1 MPDSQVLIWL
11 QYLVCLAIILFA
23 GTRLARYG
31 DAIAEKTGL
40 GGLWVGLILL
50 AAITSVPELV
60 TSISSVALVGIP
72 DLAMGT
78 LLGSCLFNLT
88 LIALLD
94 FLYRKGPILS
104 QVRRRHIASAAA
116 GIVLISVA
124 GGTILWGEALAV
136 VKLAWIGV
144 PSIVILILYLVAVRQ
159 LFRFERRHPTP
170 PESSKPRY
178 ADIPLKKVYFRFTL
192 AALAVIGAGIWVSF
206 VGDDIAVAT
215 GWGTSFVGS
224 LFLAI
229 STSMPELVVTIA
241 ALRLGATDMAVAD
254 ILGSNMFNIAII
266 FAADLFYTGGS
277 VLSSV
282 SNSHLIIAAMTVTA
296 SLLVIIGLRF
306 RRQRKLFRV
315 SSWYSPALIGLYI
328 MGAYLLFRA
337 GIGFG

>member
-1 MPDSQVLIWL
+1 MIGSQILVWL
-11 QYLVCLAIILFA
+11 QYLACLAIILFA

-40 GGLWVGLILL
+40 GGLWIGLILL

-78 LLGSCLFNLT
+78 LMGSCLFNLT

-104 QVRRRHIASAAA
+104 NVRHRHIASAAV
-116 GIVLISVA
+116 GITLIAVA
-124 GGTILWGEALAV
+124 GAAILWGETLAV

-144 PSIVILILYLVAVRQ
+144 PSIVILLIYLVAVRQ
-159 LFRFERRHPTP
+159 LFLFERRHPSP
-170 PESSKPRY
+170 PETIAPRY
-178 ADIPLKKVYFRFTL
+178 AELPMKTVYFRFTL

-206 VGDDIAVAT
+206 VGDDIARAT
-215 GWGTSFVGS
+215 GWDTSFVGS

-241 ALRLGATDMAVAD
+241 ALRLGATDMALAD

-266 FAADLFYTGGS
+266 FAADIFYTKGS
-277 VLSSV
+277 ILSSV
-282 SNSHLIIAAMTVTA
+282 SNAHLITAAMVITA
-296 SLLVIIGLRF
+296 TILVIVGLRF
-306 RRQRKLFRV
+306 RRQRKLLRF
-315 SSWYSPALIGLYI
+315 SSWYSPPLIALYI
-328 MGAYLLFRA
+328 LGAYFLFRS
-337 GIGFG
+337 GIAI

>member
-1 MPDSQVLIWL
+1 MDSQILIWL
-11 QYLVCLAIILFA
+11 QYIACLTIILFA
-23 GTRLARYG
+23 GTRLARYS

-40 GGLWVGLILL
+40 GGLWIGLVLL

-60 TSISSVALVGIP
+60 TSISSVALVGLP

-104 QVRRRHIASAAA
+104 NVRLNHMASAAA
-116 GIVLISVA
+116 AIVLIAIA
-124 GGTILWGEALAV
+124 GATILGGETFSG

-144 PSIVILILYLVAVRQ
+144 PSIIILILYLVAIRQ
-159 LFRFERRHPTP
+159 IFHFELRHPAP
-170 PESSKPRY
+170 PEAPLAKYDNLS
-178 ADIPLKKVYFRFTL
+178 LKKVYFRFSL
-192 AALAVIGAGIWVSF
+192 AALAVIGAGIWAAF
-206 VGDDIAVAT
+206 IGDEIAAAT
-215 GWGTSFVGS
+215 GWGTTFVGS
-224 LFLAI
+224 LFLAV
-229 STSMPELVVTIA
+229 STSMPELVVSIA

-266 FAADLFYTGGS
+266 FAADLFYRGGS

-282 SNSHLIIAAMTVTA
+282 SDAHLITAALAIVAT
-296 SLLVIIGLRF
+296 LLVIIGLRF
-306 RRQRKLFRV
+306 RRRHKLFRF
-315 SSWYSPALIGLYI
+315 SSWYSPALIGLYVV
-328 MGAYLLFRA
+328 GAYFLFRA

>member
-1 MPDSQVLIWL
+1 MASQILIWL
-11 QYLVCLAIILFA
+11 QYIACLAIILFA

-40 GGLWVGLILL
+40 GGLWIGLVLL

-60 TSISSVALVGIP
+60 TSVSSVALVGLP

-94 FLYRKGPILS
+94 FLHRKGPILS
-104 QVRRRHIASAAA
+104 SVRLSHMASAAA
-116 GIVLISVA
+116 AIVLIAVA
-124 GGTILWGEALAV
+124 GATILGGETFSG

-144 PSIVILILYLVAVRQ
+144 PSIIILILYLVAIRQ
-159 LFRFERRHPTP
+159 IFRFEMRHPAP
-170 PESSKPRY
+170 SEAPLAKY
-178 ADIPLKKVYFRFTL
+178 ADLSLKKVYFRFGL
-192 AALAVIGAGIWVSF
+192 AALAVIGAGIWAAF
-206 VGDDIAVAT
+206 IGGEIATVT
-215 GWGTSFVGS
+215 GWGTTFVGS

-266 FAADLFYTGGS
+266 FAADLFYRGGS

-282 SNSHLIIAAMTVTA
+282 SDAHLITAALAIAA

-306 RRQRKLFRV
+306 RRRRKLFRF

-328 MGAYLLFRA
+328 VGAYFLFRA

>member
-1 MPDSQVLIWL
+1 LLGSQILIWL

-23 GTRLARYG
+23 GTKLARYG

-40 GGLWVGLILL
+40 GGLWIGLILL

-60 TSISSVALVGIP
+60 TSISSVALVGLP

-78 LLGSCLFNLT
+78 LMGSCLFNLT

-104 QVRRRHIASAAA
+104 NVRHQHIASAAVGITLVAIA
-116 GIVLISVA
+116 GASIF
-124 GGTILWGEALAV
+124 WGETLAV

-144 PSIVILILYLVAVRQ
+144 PSIVILLIYLVAVRQ
-159 LFRFERRHPTP
+159 LFRFERRHPNP
-170 PESSKPRY
+170 PENISPRY
-178 ADIPLKKVYFRFTL
+178 ANLPSKTVYFRFTL

-206 VGDDIAVAT
+206 VGDDIAGAT
-215 GWGTSFVGS
+215 GWGASFVGS

-266 FAADLFYTGGS
+266 FAADLFYTKGS
-277 VLSSV
+277 ILSSA
-282 SNSHLIIAAMTVTA
+282 SHSHLITVAMVIAATII
-296 SLLVIIGLRF
+296 VIMGLRF
-306 RRQRKLFRV
+306 RRQRKLLGV
-315 SSWYSPALIGLYI
+315 SDWYSPLLIVLYI
-328 MGAYLLFRA
+328 LGAYFLFRS
-337 GIGFG
+337 GIAIS

>member
-1 MPDSQVLIWL
+1 MLGSQILIWL
-11 QYLVCLAIILFA
+11 QYLACLAIILFA
-23 GTRLARYG
+23 GTKLARYG

-40 GGLWVGLILL
+40 GGLWIGLILL

-60 TSISSVALVGIP
+60 TSISSVALVGLP
-72 DLAMGT
+72 DLAVGT
-78 LLGSCLFNLT
+78 LMGSCLFNLT

-104 QVRRRHIASAAA
+104 HVRLRHIASAAA
-116 GIVLISVA
+116 GIVLIAVA

-144 PSIVILILYLVAVRQ
+144 PSIVILLIYLVAIRQ
-159 LFRFERRHPTP
+159 LFRYERGHPTP
-170 PESSKPRY
+170 PETPLTKY
-178 ADIPLKKVYFRFTL
+178 AHLPMKTVYFRFTL

-206 VGDDIAVAT
+206 VGDDIAAAT
-215 GWGTSFVGS
+215 GWGTGFVGS

-266 FAADLFYTGGS
+266 FAADLFYTDGS
-277 VLSSV
+277 LLSSV
-282 SNSHLIIAAMTVTA
+282 SNSHLIIAAMTITA

-306 RRQRKLFRV
+306 RQQRKLFRV
-315 SSWYSPALIGLYI
+315 CSWYSPALIGLYI
-328 MGAYLLFRA
+328 LGAYFLFRA
-337 GIGFG
+337 GISLG

>member
-1 MPDSQVLIWL
+1 LIGSQILVWL
-11 QYLVCLAIILFA
+11 QYLACLAIILFA

-40 GGLWVGLILL
+40 SGLWIGLVLL

-60 TSISSVALVGIP
+60 TSISSVALVGLP

-78 LLGSCLFNLT
+78 LMGSCLFNLT

-104 QVRRRHIASAAA
+104 HVHMRHIASAAA
-116 GIVLISVA
+116 GMVLIAVA
-124 GGTILWGEALAV
+124 GAAILWGESLAV

-159 LFRFERRHPTP
+159 LFLYERRHPTP
-170 PESSKPRY
+170 PEETALAKY
-178 ADIPLKKVYFRFTL
+178 EHLPLKTVYFRFSL

-206 VGDDIAVAT
+206 VGDDIAGAT

-254 ILGSNMFNIAII
+254 ILGSNMFNVAII
-266 FAADLFYTGGS
+266 FAAGLFYTKGS
-277 VLSSV
+277 ILSSV
-282 SNSHLIIAAMTVTA
+282 SNSHLITVAMTITA
-296 SLLVIIGLRF
+296 SLLVIFGLRF

-315 SSWYSPALIGLYI
+315 SSWYSPLLIVLYI
-328 MGAYLLFRA
+328 LGAYFLFRA
-337 GIGFG
+337 GIGF

>member
-1 MPDSQVLIWL
+1 LGSQILIWL

-40 GGLWVGLILL
+40 GGLWIGLVLL

-60 TSISSVALVGIP
+60 TSISSVALVGLP

-104 QVRRRHIASAAA
+104 HVRFRHIASAAV
-116 GIVLISVA
+116 GTVLIAIA
-124 GGTILWGEALAV
+124 GGTILGGEALSG

-144 PSIVILILYLVAVRQ
+144 PSIVILILYLVAIRQ

-170 PESSKPRY
+170 PETSLPKY
-178 ADIPLKKVYFRFTL
+178 AQLPMKTVYFRFTL
-192 AALAVIGAGIWVSF
+192 AALAVVGAGIWVSF
-206 VGDDIAVAT
+206 VGDDIAAAT
-215 GWGTSFVGS
+215 GWGASFVGS

-266 FAADLFYTGGS
+266 FAADLFYTEGS
-277 VLSSV
+277 ILSSV
-282 SNSHLIIAAMTVTA
+282 SNSHLITVAMAITA

-306 RRQRKLFRV
+306 RRQRKLFRFG
-315 SSWYSPALIGLYI
+315 SWYSPALIMLYI
-328 MGAYLLFRA
+328 LGAYFLFRA
-337 GIGFG
+337 GIGLG

>member
-1 MPDSQVLIWL
+1 MVWL

-31 DAIAEKTGL
+31 DAIAEKTGV
-40 GGLWVGLILL
+40 GGLWIGLILL

-60 TSISSVALVGIP
+60 IGISSVALVGLP

-78 LLGSCLFNLT
+78 LMGSCLFNLT

-94 FLYRKGPILS
+94 ILYRKGSILS
-104 QVRRRHIASAAA
+104 NVRRIHIASAAV
-116 GIVLISVA
+116 GVVLIAVA

-144 PSIVILILYLVAVRQ
+144 PSIVIIIIYLVAVRQ
-159 LFRFERRHPTP
+159 LFRFERRHPAP
-170 PESSKPRY
+170 PESSLPKY
-178 ADIPLKKVYFRFTL
+178 GHIPMRTVYFRFTL

-206 VGDDIAVAT
+206 VGDDIATAT
-215 GWGTSFVGS
+215 GWGASFVGS

-266 FAADLFYTGGS
+266 FVADLFYTEGS
-277 VLSSV
+277 ILSSV
-282 SNSHLIIAAMTVTA
+282 SNSHLITVAMAIAA
-296 SLLVIIGLRF
+296 SLLVIAGLLF
-306 RRQRKLFRV
+306 RRQRKLLRF
-315 SSWYSPALIGLYI
+315 SSWYSPPLFALYI
-328 MGAYLLFRA
+328 LGAYFIFRA
-337 GIGFG
+337 GIGSG

>member
-1 MPDSQVLIWL
+1 LLGSQILIWL

-23 GTRLARYG
+23 GTKLARYG

-40 GGLWVGLILL
+40 GGLWIGLILL

-60 TSISSVALVGIP
+60 TSISSVALVGLP
-72 DLAMGT
+72 DLAVGT
-78 LLGSCLFNLT
+78 LMGSCLFNLT

-104 QVRRRHIASAAA
+104 NIRHRHIASAAA
-116 GIVLISVA
+116 GITLIAVA
-124 GGTILWGEALAV
+124 GAAILWGETLAV

-144 PSIVILILYLVAVRQ
+144 PSIVILLIYLVSVRQ
-159 LFRFERRHPTP
+159 LFRFEFRHPDP
-170 PESSKPRY
+170 PQTSKPKY
-178 ADIPLKKVYFRFTL
+178 GDFSAKTVYIRFSL

-206 VGDDIAVAT
+206 VGDDIAAAT

-266 FAADLFYTGGS
+266 FAADLFYTNGS
-277 VLSSV
+277 ILSSV
-282 SNSHLIIAAMTVTA
+282 SNAHLITMAMAITA
-296 SLLVIIGLRF
+296 SLLVIAGLLF
-306 RRQRKLFRV
+306 RRQRKLFRF
-315 SSWYSPALIGLYI
+315 SGWYSPPLVALYI
-328 MGAYLLFRA
+328 LGAYFLFRA
-337 GIGFG
+337 GIAI